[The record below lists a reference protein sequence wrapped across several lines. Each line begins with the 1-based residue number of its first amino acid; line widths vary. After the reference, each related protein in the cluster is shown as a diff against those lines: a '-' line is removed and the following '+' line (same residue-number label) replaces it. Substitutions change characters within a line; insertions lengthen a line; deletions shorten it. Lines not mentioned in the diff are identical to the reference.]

1 MTYFVV
7 FTALVFWA
15 ATFTVFFTSQGSSV
29 LEFLLGRYEAP
40 PEHLNIWLDV
50 GIEQPS
56 GLLRQ
61 ERVLFP
67 PGRQDGPVLLC
78 QVRYRDPTS
87 KAIVRI
93 APEQRV
99 RRRRVSART
108 SGG

>member
-15 ATFTVFFTSQGSSV
+15 ATFTVFFTSQGTSA

-40 PEHLNIWLDV
+40 PDDLNTWRDV

-61 ERVLFP
+61 ERLLFP
-67 PGRQDGPVLLC
+67 PGRQDGPFLLR
-78 QVRYRDPTS
+78 QVRYRDPSS
-87 KAIVRI
+87 KAIVRV
-93 APEQRV
+93 APEERV
-99 RRRRVSART
+99 RRRRISARAR
-108 SGG
+108 GG